1 MTVAITSD
9 LVGQIL
15 RDAAATPQAEV
26 CGLLFG
32 TATAIT
38 AIQPCRNVAADP
50 ACWFEIDPA
59 ALIAAHRAARGGGP
73 ALVGHYHSHPSGVV
87 RPSPRDA
94 ASAPPD
100 GALWLIAAGG
110 ELRGWRAVAA
120 GAIEGRFDPVA
131 LRHDPPCAYPA
142 PSPHQA
148 SLSRG
153 T

>member
-59 ALIAAHRAARGGGP
+59 ALIAAHRAQRSGGP
-73 ALVGHYHSHPSGVV
+73 AIVGHYHSHPNGDP

-94 ASAPPD
+94 ASAAPD

-110 ELRGWRAVAA
+110 VLRGWRAGA
-120 GAIEGRFDPVA
+120 GGAVEGRFDPVA
-131 LRHDPPCAYPA
+131 LGDDPCAPEPA
-142 PSPHQA
+142 RPHRS
-148 SLSRG
+148 SLFRG

>member
-15 RDAAATPQAEV
+15 REAAASPDAEV

-32 TATAIT
+32 GADAIT
-38 AIQPCRNVAADP
+38 AIRPCRNVAADP
-50 ACWFEIDPA
+50 SRRFEIDPA
-59 ALIAAHRAARGGGP
+59 ALLAAHRAARGGGP
-73 ALVGHYHSHPSGVV
+73 ALVGHYHSHPSGDP

-94 ASAPPD
+94 ASAAPD

-110 ELRGWRAVAA
+110 VVRGWRAVAA
-120 GAIEGRFDPVA
+120 GAVEGRFDPVA
-131 LRHDPPCAYPA
+131 LGDHPCADGPA
-142 PSPHQA
+142 RPHRS